1 MDVKKIRDKLDIVD
15 YIGRYADLQTR
26 NGVEFF
32 CSCPFHRDDNPSF
45 FVNREKQVFHCYSC
59 NSSGDIL
66 SFIQKYH
73 NVPFREAV
81 QILEMETGAEIIET
95 PCFIK
100 VADVF
105 RPKERA
111 FEQRLFLLS
120 DAMEAFPPSH
130 EIKEWLAEG
139 ITQDVL
145 TRYDVRY
152 NADKTRIMFPIYDA
166 DNRLVTIKYRN
177 LVSKPK
183 YSYVNKLGRKDFLYN
198 FVNARDAIVGLNECI
213 IVESE
218 KSVLKLE
225 SWGVHNSVAA
235 GSHGLKDEV
244 PLLVKCPFNT
254 LIFAYDEDVAAEEI
268 YKQSEILKHYKSVW
282 RIPMRGVAPKNAP
295 VDMGYDRWMELY
307 NRKRKVE

>member
-1 MDVKKIRDKLDIVD
+1 MDIKKIRDKLDIVD
-15 YIGRYADLQTR
+15 YIGRYVDFQTR

-45 FVNREKQVFHCYSC
+45 FVNREKQLWNCYSC

-100 VADVF
+100 IADVF

-111 FEQRLFLLS
+111 FEQRLFLLPN
-120 DAMEAFPPSH
+120 AMDAFPPSH
-130 EIKEWLAEG
+130 EIKEWLDEG
-139 ITQDVL
+139 ITRDVL
-145 TRYDVRY
+145 ERYNVRY
-152 NADKTRIMFPIYDA
+152 NADKTRIMFPIYDEEG
-166 DNRLVTIKYRN
+166 RLATIKYRN
-177 LVSKPK
+177 LVTKPK
-183 YSYVNKLGRKDFLYN
+183 YSYINKLGKKDFLFN
-198 FVNARDAIVGLNECI
+198 FGNARDTIVALNECI
-213 IVESE
+213 VVESE

-235 GSHGLKDEV
+235 GSHGLKDEIQ
-244 PLLVKCPFNT
+244 LLIKCPFNT
-254 LIFAYDEDVAAEEI
+254 LVFAYDEDVTVDEI
-268 YKQSEILKHYKSVW
+268 YKQSEILKHYKSVF
-282 RIPMRGVAPKNAP
+282 RIPMRGVPPKCAP
-295 VDMGYDRWMELY
+295 VDMGYERWLDLY
-307 NRKRKVE
+307 AKRRKVE